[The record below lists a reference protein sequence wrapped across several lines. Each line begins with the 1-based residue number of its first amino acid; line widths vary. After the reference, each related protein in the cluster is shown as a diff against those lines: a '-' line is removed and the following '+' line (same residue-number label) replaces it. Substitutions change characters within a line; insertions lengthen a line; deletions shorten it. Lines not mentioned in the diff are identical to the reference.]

1 MSLRLSPR
9 TVEEELQE
17 EEAEAAGKMKVMTP
31 PPTTTWLYVLRAP
44 TVSAAM
50 WPVGLWANKRK
61 REGSI
66 LVATDGR
73 RDECPPNRESAGEG
87 PSNASYD
94 TGRSGGGGYGG
105 KTA

>member
-1 MSLRLSPR
+1 
-9 TVEEELQE
+9 
-17 EEAEAAGKMKVMTP
+17 MKLMTP

-94 TGRSGGGGYGG
+94 TGRSGGGYGG

>member
-1 MSLRLSPR
+1 
-9 TVEEELQE
+9 
-17 EEAEAAGKMKVMTP
+17 MT
-31 PPTTTWLYVLRAP
+31 PTTTRLYVLRAP
-44 TVSAAM
+44 TVAAAM

-66 LVATDGR
+66 LVAMYGPTDGR

-94 TGRSGGGGYGG
+94 TGRSGGGYGG